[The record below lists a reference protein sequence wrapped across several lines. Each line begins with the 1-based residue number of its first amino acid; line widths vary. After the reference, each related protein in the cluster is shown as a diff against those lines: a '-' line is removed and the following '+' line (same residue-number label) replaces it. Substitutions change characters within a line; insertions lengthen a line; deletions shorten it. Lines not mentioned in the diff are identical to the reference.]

1 MSAAKARAEGFAA
14 ALDDASPPTPVT
26 HGAPTSER
34 VELWDAINE
43 YASACGGDTTERT
56 VSSRRMDAVARIERA
71 VRTLASHAEA
81 EATSREDKEAARW
94 QERIAETIRQ
104 AGLDPADASGTE
116 SGDPLDWTDYQVCAA
131 LVAMQ
136 DRIDALTPSPV
147 THGAPSALE
156 QATEALRAT
165 LETGGHLYSFIAD
178 PGHMD
183 ANNRAGSRLD
193 RFAEAAASARAALA
207 RIEAEPVAVCGLCG
221 GPVDASAAAED
232 RGHKAGWQA
241 AADHLAS
248 INGEWAQMA
257 AEEIGWSPSVGAA
270 ARPKEKP

>member
-165 LETGGHLYSFIAD
+165 LET
-178 PGHMD
+178 
-183 ANNRAGSRLD
+183 
-193 RFAEAAASARAALA
+193 ASARAALA